1 MSLKYWYYIV
11 QLTVSVVPRYIL
23 FLYLKLYKQI
33 NEVTL
38 DNWLFII
45 DSIIN
50 YINVSSYF
58 EDLRLEEFNFTKQ
71 SQWLHIYVSQKLI
84 PVGKSSQ
91 DKILHVENWACCSLT
106 IDDYPRKYAINVV
119 SFTKIPPSNCDSNY
133 FVFFSGPTKKY
144 YYYFTFIVR

>member
-1 MSLKYWYYIV
+1 M
-11 QLTVSVVPRYIL
+11 SVVPRYII

-45 DSIIN
+45 DTIIN

-71 SQWLHIYVSQKLI
+71 SQ
-84 PVGKSSQ
+84 
-91 DKILHVENWACCSLT
+91 
-106 IDDYPRKYAINVV
+106 
-119 SFTKIPPSNCDSNY
+119 
-133 FVFFSGPTKKY
+133 
-144 YYYFTFIVR
+144 